1 MLGFRAD
8 LGTATTALVLVVPV
22 VAGVAVGGLAA
33 GLVAVAS
40 CFLIYD
46 FVFIPPYYTLY
57 VTRAEDWVAMAVYAV
72 VMALVAQVVARANAA
87 RAESQQRAAEVQRLF
102 GMSELLVR
110 EPSGERQLVNIV
122 QAVKAAFNLQ
132 GAALLLS
139 RDGALQVV
147 ASVGTPLSDQE
158 ARHLSAS
165 SAVPVSLWPPD
176 QRTGQRRQR
185 KGQSQRGE
193 TGLQALALTASGR
206 PVGLLALRGARGAR
220 RERELLGAFA
230 NHLALAL
237 ERAELGEEV
246 LRARLLKEQ
255 DRLRRSLVGA
265 VSHDLRTPL
274 ATIKVSASALLDA
287 QSLGPGDVRELAE
300 LLDAQADRLDRLV
313 SNLLD
318 MTRIQSGALELRRQV
333 VSVGEL
339 VDEALLVLGRAASA
353 GTVRWYAP
361 EDLPAV
367 AVDPLLV
374 RQVLANLID
383 NAVRYSPPSKA
394 VLVSA
399 RCTEATMGEKKVEL
413 SVADQGPGVPPAERA
428 RVFEMF
434 NQREAGGRGGLGLA
448 IVKAFLEAHGERIWV
463 SEGTAGRG
471 ARFTFTLPVARAEP

>member
-1 MLGFRAD
+1 
-8 LGTATTALVLVVPV
+8 
-22 VAGVAVGGLAA
+22 
-33 GLVAVAS
+33 
-40 CFLIYD
+40 
-46 FVFIPPYYTLY
+46 
-57 VTRAEDWVAMAVYAV
+57 
-72 VMALVAQVVARANAA
+72 
-87 RAESQQRAAEVQRLF
+87 
-102 GMSELLVR
+102 
-110 EPSGERQLVNIV
+110 
-122 QAVKAAFNLQ
+122 
-132 GAALLLS
+132 
-139 RDGALQVV
+139 
-147 ASVGTPLSDQE
+147 
-158 ARHLSAS
+158 
-165 SAVPVSLWPPD
+165 
-176 QRTGQRRQR
+176 
-185 KGQSQRGE
+185 
-193 TGLQALALTASGR
+193 
-206 PVGLLALRGARGAR
+206 
-220 RERELLGAFA
+220 
-230 NHLALAL
+230 
-237 ERAELGEEV
+237 
-246 LRARLLKEQ
+246 
-255 DRLRRSLVGA
+255 
-265 VSHDLRTPL
+265 
-274 ATIKVSASALLDA
+274 
-287 QSLGPGDVRELAE
+287 
-300 LLDAQADRLDRLV
+300 
-313 SNLLD
+313 
-318 MTRIQSGALELRRQV
+318 V